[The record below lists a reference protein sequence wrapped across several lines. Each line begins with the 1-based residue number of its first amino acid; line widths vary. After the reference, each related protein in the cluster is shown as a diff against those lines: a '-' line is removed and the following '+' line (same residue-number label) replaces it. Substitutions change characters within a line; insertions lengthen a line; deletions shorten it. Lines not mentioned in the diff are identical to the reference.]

1 MTGFHAVETERPP
14 AAVLLVMLPPPARHS
29 LAPPQSLFA
38 AELATLQRRL
48 GPAVRVLQIDE
59 ASYPAILRS
68 FAPAQ
73 LPTSVLMHHGVELWR
88 RSGLPDA
95 AEIDALLVGRD
106 GATQI
111 VKQ

>member
-1 MTGFHAVETERPP
+1 MTGFHAVETERPA

-29 LAPPQSLFA
+29 LAPSQGIFA
-38 AELATLQRRL
+38 AELAMLQNRL
-48 GPAVRVLQIDE
+48 GAAVQVLQIDE

-88 RSGLPDA
+88 RPGLPDA
-95 AEIDALLVGRD
+95 AEIDALLGDRNGTA
-106 GATQI
+106 GA
-111 VKQ
+111 